1 MNHTITAPAPVPTGT
16 DGTTGPRTRER
27 LVTYV
32 VLAPETAQV
41 SELFA
46 QDLTVRR
53 VEGPRAGTP
62 QPPPEP
68 APGLHVDR
76 DRYTASV
83 DGRPLDLTYLEFG
96 LLAHLTAH
104 PHRVHTRAHLM
115 EAVWGYAHVGDSRTI
130 DVHVA
135 RLRRKLGP
143 AHRDSI
149 ATVRRVGYKYVPAAR
164 AA

>member
-1 MNHTITAPAPVPTGT
+1 MNHTITVPTGT
-16 DGTTGPRTRER
+16 NDTVETVDRHTPER

-32 VLAPETAQV
+32 VLAPETARV
-41 SELFA
+41 SDLFA

-53 VEGPRAGTP
+53 VERPRAEE
-62 QPPPEP
+62 PPEP
-68 APGLHVDR
+68 PREPSSGLHVDP
-76 DRYTASV
+76 DRYTASI
-83 DGRPLDLTYLEFG
+83 DGHPLDLTYLEFG

-115 EAVWGYAHVGDSRTI
+115 EAVWGYDHVGDSRTI

-143 AHRDSI
+143 VHRSSI
-149 ATVRRVGYKYVPAAR
+149 ATVRRVGYKYVPVAR
-164 AA
+164 SA